1 MMPFSPKPLMNSSVR
16 PHGLSEQHTIA
27 LGGLA
32 FTPDLSGALYC
43 AGEKLLLIADLHLE
57 QGASLARRGLHVP
70 PYDTVVTLAML
81 ENVLADTKAQRLV
94 LLGDSFHDAVAHE
107 AVREQDAARLR
118 QITSAVDTIWIS
130 GNHDPK
136 AHDQLGGTCVDEMM
150 FGSITLRHT
159 PARLKPNELEIA
171 GHLHPGATIVQRGSH
186 IRTKCFVGDNCRIIL
201 PAFGS
206 YTGALNVLSG
216 AFNGL
221 FNETQ
226 AQAWMISKTAIHCF
240 PWKRLG

>member
-1 MMPFSPKPLMNSSVR
+1 MPFSPKPLMPSSMR
-16 PHGLSEQHTIA
+16 PHGLSRQHTIV

-32 FTPDLSGALYC
+32 FTPDMSGALYC
-43 AGEKLLLIADLHLE
+43 ASEKLLLVADLHLE

-70 PYDTVVTLAML
+70 PYDTLATLAML
-81 ENVLADTKAQRLV
+81 EQVLANTCAERLI
-94 LLGDSFHDAVAHE
+94 LLGDSFHDSVAHE
-107 AVREQDAARLR
+107 AVRQSDAERLR
-118 QITSAVDTIWIS
+118 HITRSVETIWIS

-136 AHDQLGGTCVDEMM
+136 AHDTLGGTCVDEMQ
-150 FGSITLRHT
+150 FGAIALRHV
-159 PARLKPNELEIA
+159 PARLKEHELEIA

-186 IRTKCFVGDNCRIIL
+186 IRTKCFAGDNRRIIL

-216 AFNGL
+216 AYAGL
-221 FNETQ
+221 FNEGH
-226 AQAWMISKTAIHCF
+226 AQAWMIGKSAIHCF